1 MTHETQRVG
10 YPESLIITKR
20 SGEKSKSQRAAW
32 DKKAVQVKE
41 SLLSIPDE
49 LLRKALHVEFFYT
62 LPEATMK
69 AMLGANWER
78 IWRMCPPDPPPT
90 VILGRLQ
97 ERFPP
102 AENVTRFAPYRQRNA
117 TAEPHQAGPDVFPQG
132 AGTRVQ
138 AGSGAQSLI
147 PAKRKAEVDVVDLTE
162 D

>member
-1 MTHETQRVG
+1 
-10 YPESLIITKR
+10 
-20 SGEKSKSQRAAW
+20 
-32 DKKAVQVKE
+32 
-41 SLLSIPDE
+41 
-49 LLRKALHVEFFYT
+49 
-62 LPEATMK
+62 
-69 AMLGANWER
+69 
-78 IWRMCPPDPPPT
+78 MCPPDPPPT

-147 PAKRKAEVDVVDLTE
+147 PTKRKAEVDVVDLTE